1 MPRIAVS
8 VAGLWRSPQAARP
21 IDAPALSA
29 PVQLEA
35 WLAALDDTT
44 RLALCRDKL
53 LVSQVLFDTPV
64 TVLERT
70 TDETG
75 RDWCRVVVPSQ
86 ASALDPRGYPGWL
99 PAVQLAEERPAE
111 TAGDVGGLADGV
123 GEDDLEGEVV
133 VTASRAELVLTSPR
147 QGGSAAGDGPL
158 ALSFLTRLRRLAMTP
173 TRVEVISPLG
183 RGWLSRDSVQPAET
197 PLPAD
202 AATLTQLGQRFEGLR
217 YLWAG
222 NSSFG
227 YDCSGLV
234 HSLFAAIGIALPRD
248 AGDQLATGTPVAL
261 EARRAGDLLYFEK
274 PDASGRPVVDH
285 VGLYLGED
293 TLLHAPTNNARV
305 ERRRLSGSHY
315 AEQLCAVRRHL
326 G

>member
-8 VAGLWRSPQAARP
+8 VAGLWRSPQAART
-21 IDAPALSA
+21 IDAPALAA
-29 PVQLEA
+29 PVQLER
-35 WLAALDDTT
+35 WLAALDDDT
-44 RLALCRDKL
+44 RVALCRDKL

-64 TVLERT
+64 NVLERT
-70 TDETG
+70 TDAAG
-75 RDWCRVVVPSQ
+75 RAWCRVVVPSQ
-86 ASALDPRGYPGWL
+86 SSALDPRGYPGWL
-99 PAVQLAEERPAE
+99 PAAQLAEVVDEVE
-111 TAGDVGGLADGV
+111 GDI
-123 GEDDLEGEVV
+123 EGEVV
-133 VTASRAELVLTSPR
+133 VTAPCTELVMTAPQR
-147 QGGSAAGDGPL
+147 GRPVADRL
-158 ALSFLTRLRRLAMTP
+158 ALSFMTRLRRLAVTP
-173 TRVEVISPLG
+173 ARVEVISPLG
-183 RGWLSRDSVQPAET
+183 RGWLPRDSVRLAET

-202 AATLTQLGQRFEGLR
+202 AATLAWLGRRFEGLR

-234 HSLFAAIGIALPRD
+234 HSLFAAVGIALPRD
-248 AGDQLATGTPVAL
+248 AGDQLASGTPVAL

-274 PDASGRPVVDH
+274 PDASGRLVVDH
-285 VGLYLGED
+285 VGLYLGDD

-326 G
+326 D